1 MISKL
6 IPGFCF
12 VDPTNKET
20 INIRLT
26 SVNVVGETRRIRAIW
41 TPELAQDVAAFHNI
55 DAEAELTAL
64 LTENL
69 RNEIDQQI
77 LRDLHDNQRFY
88 NNNRQEEIFNRWNQI
103 GGNVLN
109 QGYRAPQDNNQ
120 PDFGN
125 IMLPIARRVAAQT
138 MGLDLVAVQPLE
150 PPRGLLEFLDYN
162 QYFTNQD
169 YISLPNEEGWYTKG
183 TFESLLIKTDML
195 PFRFTPKRK
204 SRRPR
209 GWRGV

>member
-1 MISKL
+1 M
-6 IPGFCF
+6 
-12 VDPTNKET
+12 
-20 INIRLT
+20 
-26 SVNVVGETRRIRAIW
+26 
-41 TPELAQDVAAFHNI
+41 AQDITAFHNI

-64 LTENL
+64 LTENI

-103 GGNVLN
+103 GGNILN

-138 MGLDLVAVQPLE
+138 MGLDLVTVQPLE
-150 PPRGLLEFLDYN
+150 PPTGGLLEFLDYN
-162 QYFTNQD
+162 QYFTDSN

-183 TFESLLIKTDML
+183 IFESILIKIDML
-195 PFRFTPKRK
+195 PFKFIPKRK
-204 SRRPR
+204 SRRR
-209 GWRGV
+209 RDQNG